1 MANYHAVYIDSP
13 ASWTYNTDSYDSKLG
28 FYSNAWLTNETEETS
43 ETPVISCSYFYEL
56 GKQDEVGFTPRRIS
70 MSESSGILTVE
81 GKQEN
86 VSSLVSKSF
95 RLNSPS
101 PRFLNLRESMRKRR
115 PARFIVN
122 NIITD
127 DDAELN
133 NIKDYLGLNEEEAE
147 AISRS
152 EEFGAE
158 EYFEYHVYV
167 VDDASFGDMYIV
179 DNARDF
185 ETKEE
190 AIKAAHE
197 VSKDERGKGKTV
209 YIVAED
215 RENDYEEVFY
225 EINEEGNVMMAEDF
239 GAEAYEGFEQGNHH
253 IEDKYFYELTER
265 EDEYWSGGQNKLNPV
280 WGNESFINA
289 LITENQNEENY
300 SPKMIVDFLLETL
313 KQKEKE
319 LNIIQRR
326 YKDENIKTFLRRNPF
341 TSRRVMNPDFGD
353 NMTGMTPSE
362 GWGSAWINIAIKSLN
377 QEIDDVYERD
387 MNKYG
392 DMPDGAWDY
401 VGELQEVRKQLR
413 RDRNLVFGVPYDA
426 ESFEAEEFDDMGYP
440 LNMRR
445 FSYREGTTTL
455 YQGSEVVNFGI
466 YFGDEY
472 MFNVNNALFGYDEEG
487 VQRIVDELNESIRSS
502 MQQVFQR
509 LNWKSQRHDSLD
521 VMLRAEEFGADTAD
535 VDFDEAYMER
545 QDAERIMKL
554 LKIVKRKATGSNA
567 RYAKTYAREAENAYY
582 QYGMRGL
589 TTQVAYVLSNLSGW
603 RGEEAKSVKAELR
616 KLIK

>member
-13 ASWTYNTDSYDSKLG
+13 YSWTYNTDSYDSKLG

-158 EYFEYHVYV
+158 
-167 VDDASFGDMYIV
+167 
-179 DNARDF
+179 
-185 ETKEE
+185 
-190 AIKAAHE
+190 
-197 VSKDERGKGKTV
+197 
-209 YIVAED
+209 
-215 RENDYEEVFY
+215 
-225 EINEEGNVMMAEDF
+225 
-239 GAEAYEGFEQGNHH
+239 AYEGFEQGNHH
-253 IEDKYFYELTER
+253 IQDKYFYELNER
-265 EDEYWSGGQNKLNPV
+265 ENEYWSGGQNQLNPI
-280 WGNESFINA
+280 WGNESLINS
-289 LITENQNEENY
+289 LITENLNEEGY
-300 SPKMIVDFLLETL
+300 SPKFIVDFLLETL

-341 TSRRVMNPDFGD
+341 TSRRVMNPDFEDSND

-377 QEIDDVYERD
+377 QEIEDVYDRD
-387 MNKYG
+387 MNRYG

-401 VGELQEVRKQLR
+401 VGELQEIRKQLR
-413 RDRNLVFGVPYDA
+413 RDRSLVFGVPYDS
-426 ESFEAEEFDDMGYP
+426 ESFGAEEGGFYQ
-440 LNMRR
+440 LEVKHNMEDGWEHYGDYDNEEDAT
-445 FSYREGTTTL
+445 SDYYDIYLKHPEVQLLEVDSEGDSDLIYRQRNLDLDEETF
-455 YQGSEVVNFGI
+455 EADA
-466 YFGDEY
+466 DEY
-472 MFNVNNALFGYDEEG
+472 TT
-487 VQRIVDELNESIRSS
+487 EL
-502 MQQVFQR
+502 
-509 LNWKSQRHDSLD
+509 L
-521 VMLRAEEFGADTAD
+521 
-535 VDFDEAYMER
+535 
-545 QDAERIMKL
+545 QDLKAQRIMKL
-554 LKIVKRKATGSNA
+554 LRIVKRKATGSNA

-582 QYGMRGL
+582 QYGMKGL

>member
-13 ASWTYNTDSYDSKLG
+13 YSWTYNTDSYDSKLG

-70 MSESSGILTVE
+70 MNESSGILTVE

-147 AISRS
+147 AISRA

-158 EYFEYHVYV
+158 SWYDVPESNKMHQLNLDGAELLVLREAITNAYHPRKYEPFDEEETMMLKRMKDKIHKKLGFNQWLRHLSDKEVEDLGAEEFGAEDWRKYKGNDLILEQPNDFFWGDEWVLSTWGQGSDEYGNLYEMKDGTLAPPYYRFIESY
-167 VDDASFGDMYIV
+167 
-179 DNARDF
+179 

-190 AIKAAHE
+190 AIKANPTAK
-197 VSKDERGKGKTV
+197 V
-209 YIVAED
+209 
-215 RENDYEEVFY
+215 
-225 EINEEGNVMMAEDF
+225 
-239 GAEAYEGFEQGNHH
+239 
-253 IEDKYFYELTER
+253 IE
-265 EDEYWSGGQNKLNPV
+265 
-280 WGNESFINA
+280 
-289 LITENQNEENY
+289 
-300 SPKMIVDFLLETL
+300 
-313 KQKEKE
+313 
-319 LNIIQRR
+319 
-326 YKDENIKTFLRRNPF
+326 
-341 TSRRVMNPDFGD
+341 
-353 NMTGMTPSE
+353 
-362 GWGSAWINIAIKSLN
+362 
-377 QEIDDVYERD
+377 
-387 MNKYG
+387 
-392 DMPDGAWDY
+392 
-401 VGELQEVRKQLR
+401 
-413 RDRNLVFGVPYDA
+413 A
-426 ESFEAEEFDDMGYP
+426 ESFG
-440 LNMRR
+440 
-445 FSYREGTTTL
+445 
-455 YQGSEVVNFGI
+455 
-466 YFGDEY
+466 
-472 MFNVNNALFGYDEEG
+472 
-487 VQRIVDELNESIRSS
+487 
-502 MQQVFQR
+502 
-509 LNWKSQRHDSLD
+509 
-521 VMLRAEEFGADTAD
+521 AEEFGAEDYEGHTPTDQWTTYKMGVHSDGRLSDNAYHAVRIGEEGFDLPITKGAD
-535 VDFDEAYMER
+535 ARLVANAPKLLAENRRLRERINLAEEYIRNPQSWVSYSFEVLNKNLGENEEYMMNSLRNRDEMGAEEFGAE
-545 QDAERIMKL
+545 DEDEKAERIMKL
-554 LKIVKRKATGSNA
+554 LRIVKRKATGSNA

>member
-158 EYFEYHVYV
+158 E
-167 VDDASFGDMYIV
+167 
-179 DNARDF
+179 
-185 ETKEE
+185 
-190 AIKAAHE
+190 
-197 VSKDERGKGKTV
+197 
-209 YIVAED
+209 
-215 RENDYEEVFY
+215 
-225 EINEEGNVMMAEDF
+225 
-239 GAEAYEGFEQGNHH
+239 
-253 IEDKYFYELTER
+253 
-265 EDEYWSGGQNKLNPV
+265 
-280 WGNESFINA
+280 
-289 LITENQNEENY
+289 
-300 SPKMIVDFLLETL
+300 
-313 KQKEKE
+313 
-319 LNIIQRR
+319 
-326 YKDENIKTFLRRNPF
+326 
-341 TSRRVMNPDFGD
+341 
-353 NMTGMTPSE
+353 
-362 GWGSAWINIAIKSLN
+362 
-377 QEIDDVYERD
+377 
-387 MNKYG
+387 
-392 DMPDGAWDY
+392 
-401 VGELQEVRKQLR
+401 
-413 RDRNLVFGVPYDA
+413 
-426 ESFEAEEFDDMGYP
+426 FDDMGFS
-440 LNMRR
+440 LNMTR
-445 FSYREGTTTL
+445 FSYQPEQSESGLNGREIL
-455 YQGSEVVNFGI
+455 SYSI
-466 YFGDEY
+466 YFGNDR
-472 MFNVNNALFGYDEEG
+472 MFNLNSALFGYDDER

-521 VMLRAEEFGADTAD
+521 VMLRSEGFEAPQPTIHLDPVMSMIKSQYDNVGIDRVLSIREDYDGDLFITILLTNGNRQQLIIEKWKIGTVYDEDKDEYVRMDVEEFSLEDGQRIPHLTLEEWTAVSKALGEVGTFHNWNHELKDGEGGNGTTLVVDKKNGAFGRRNEYMCNGCGQMQSAGLFGEFRKHEPLTWCDYCEDEEEERLERLMGAEEFRSYDYYTIERDTAD

>member
-13 ASWTYNTDSYDSKLG
+13 YSWTYNTDSYDSKLG

-70 MSESSGILTVE
+70 MNESSGILTVE

-147 AISRS
+147 VISRA

-158 EYFEYHVYV
+158 EF
-167 VDDASFGDMYIV
+167 D
-179 DNARDF
+179 
-185 ETKEE
+185 E
-190 AIKAAHE
+190 A
-197 VSKDERGKGKTV
+197 
-209 YIVAED
+209 
-215 RENDYEEVFY
+215 
-225 EINEEGNVMMAEDF
+225 
-239 GAEAYEGFEQGNHH
+239 
-253 IEDKYFYELTER
+253 
-265 EDEYWSGGQNKLNPV
+265 
-280 WGNESFINA
+280 
-289 LITENQNEENY
+289 
-300 SPKMIVDFLLETL
+300 
-313 KQKEKE
+313 
-319 LNIIQRR
+319 
-326 YKDENIKTFLRRNPF
+326 
-341 TSRRVMNPDFGD
+341 
-353 NMTGMTPSE
+353 
-362 GWGSAWINIAIKSLN
+362 
-377 QEIDDVYERD
+377 
-387 MNKYG
+387 
-392 DMPDGAWDY
+392 
-401 VGELQEVRKQLR
+401 
-413 RDRNLVFGVPYDA
+413 
-426 ESFEAEEFDDMGYP
+426 GYP
-440 LNMRR
+440 LNMTR
-445 FSYREGTTTL
+445 FSYQREETTEAYPNGL
-455 YQGSEVVNFGI
+455 EILSYSI
-466 YFGDEY
+466 YFGNDW
-472 MFNVNNALFGYDEEG
+472 MFNLNSALFGYDDER
-487 VQRIVDELNESIRSS
+487 VQGIVDELNESIRSS

-521 VMLRAEEFGADTAD
+521 VMLRSEEFGAEDEEFMYHVYISDYSDSVGFMDDSNRDFENKSDAKRAAEKVAKNEGKGKWVLVVAEIAEDEYEEIIYEITPDGDVYDAEEFGAE
-535 VDFDEAYMER
+535 DEDEK
-545 QDAERIMKL
+545 AERIMKL
-554 LKIVKRKATGSNA
+554 LRIVKRKATGSNA